1 MNGPDPHDLLD
12 RSLDLTARLDQ
23 HSALQS
29 FVESAIKLTGAAYGA
44 LSILDARGNAGQLV
58 DSGSEGG
65 SDGFSRAPA
74 DMGILEKIPED
85 SYILFREADGQAG
98 GSPRPDG
105 GPGADDLLGVP
116 LTVQGRLYGRLCL
129 AGKPGGFCEADG
141 QAVMALARAAGIAV
155 ENSRLFAESVVRSQW
170 IAASRAITTAL
181 LEGTDEEEALQ
192 LLAHEMRRVAKSD
205 LALIILQGVG
215 GAWTCE
221 IADGEAASEVIGIEF
236 PAAGRAQKVIREHEG
251 LIVDAMAR
259 EPNLLVPTLAHYGA
273 ALYAPLVDKGAT
285 TGVIVLLRDIDK
297 QEFDLS
303 DLAMAESVAKQAT
316 LALEL
321 ASARHAKAQA
331 AQLEDRSQISR
342 DLHDFAI
349 QQLFASGL
357 ELSAL
362 REDLDASGTAS
373 PSALASLDSAIT
385 SIDESV
391 GQIRQ
396 IIHSLRDPQATVPL
410 VMRLRREVDYVSRL
424 LGFAPRMVI
433 RNLGEE
439 VGPGPHTEIDDEL
452 GADVADDVVAV
463 VRECLANAAKHAHA
477 SRVGVAVTIENH
489 RVHVRV
495 TDDGRGISRELSR
508 RSGLSNL
515 AARARRHHGTFTI
528 RPGDDAAG
536 TKIEWMAIV
545 E

>member
-192 LLAHEMRRVAKSD
+192 LIAHEMRRVAKSD

-273 ALYAPLVDKGAT
+273 ALYAPLVAKGAT

-303 DLAMAESVAKQAT
+303 DLAMAESVA
-316 LALEL
+316 
-321 ASARHAKAQA
+321 
-331 AQLEDRSQISR
+331 
-342 DLHDFAI
+342 
-349 QQLFASGL
+349 
-357 ELSAL
+357 
-362 REDLDASGTAS
+362 
-373 PSALASLDSAIT
+373 
-385 SIDESV
+385 
-391 GQIRQ
+391 
-396 IIHSLRDPQATVPL
+396 
-410 VMRLRREVDYVSRL
+410 
-424 LGFAPRMVI
+424 
-433 RNLGEE
+433 
-439 VGPGPHTEIDDEL
+439 
-452 GADVADDVVAV
+452 
-463 VRECLANAAKHAHA
+463 
-477 SRVGVAVTIENH
+477 
-489 RVHVRV
+489 
-495 TDDGRGISRELSR
+495 SR
-508 RSGLSNL
+508 RPSPWSWPPPGT
-515 AARARRHHGTFTI
+515 RRPRQRSWRTGRRSPATSTTS
-528 RPGDDAAG
+528 RSSSSSPPGWNCPRCER
-536 TKIEWMAIV
+536 T
-545 E
+545 